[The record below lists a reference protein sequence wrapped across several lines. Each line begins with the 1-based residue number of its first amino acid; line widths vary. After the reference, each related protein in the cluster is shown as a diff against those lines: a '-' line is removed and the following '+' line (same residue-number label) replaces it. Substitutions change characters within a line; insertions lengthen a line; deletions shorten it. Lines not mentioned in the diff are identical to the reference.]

1 VHVSGNKQLRNG
13 LFTKIRR
20 RMMEEENGQ
29 FGCEL
34 DVLLGYDDWSE
45 VPDDWSEEPEAAMPR
60 DVGDCGIGFN
70 LRGPGNLSRMEKI
83 TVESSDGFDM
93 DVDRL
98 YTWAPAPDQV
108 GHSVAEVEEFVN
120 RVFRDSKSWMAAG
133 IALRRVPSEQAQ
145 CIVKY
150 VAAPLQCAG
159 ESNAAGCTTV
169 VAPGRKLI
177 RMVRGTFGAHKGLMH
192 ELAHAFGGGRHNLP
206 QSRWETCPSVMGG
219 PAGIWPTPSD
229 ISSTRRWAHS

>member
-1 VHVSGNKQLRNG
+1 
-13 LFTKIRR
+13 
-20 RMMEEENGQ
+20 MEEENGL
-29 FGCEL
+29 FACDL

-60 DVGDCGIGFN
+60 AVGDCRIVFTLG
-70 LRGPGNLSRMEKI
+70 GPGLLHRMERV

-108 GHSVAEVEEFVN
+108 GLSVAQVEEVVN
-120 RVFRDSKSWMAAG
+120 FIFRNSKSWMAAG

-159 ESNAAGCTTV
+159 ASNAAGC
-169 VAPGRKLI
+169 ASGPPGRKLI
-177 RMVRGTFGAHKGLMH
+177 RMVRGTFGFHKGLMH
-192 ELAHAFGGGRHNLP
+192 ELAHAFGQAHHNP
-206 QSRWETCPSVMGG
+206 KSRREACPSVMGG

>member
-1 VHVSGNKQLRNG
+1 
-13 LFTKIRR
+13 
-20 RMMEEENGQ
+20 MMEEENGQ
-29 FGCEL
+29 FACDL

-45 VPDDWSEEPEAAMPR
+45 VPDDWSEEPEAALPR
-60 DVGDCGIGFN
+60 DAGDCRIVFN
-70 LRGPGNLSRMEKI
+70 LGGPGNLRRMEKI
-83 TVESSDGFDM
+83 TVESSDGLDM

-120 RVFRDSKSWMAAG
+120 FVFRNSKSWMAAG

-159 ESNAAGCTTV
+159 VSNAAGC
-169 VAPGRKLI
+169 ASGPPGRKLI
-177 RMVRGTFGAHKGLMH
+177 RMVQGTFGNHKGLMH
-192 ELAHAFGGGRHNLP
+192 ELAHAFGGARHNTRP
-206 QSRWETCPSVMGG
+206 QACPSVMGG
-219 PAGIWPTPSD
+219 PPGIWPTPSD
-229 ISSTRRWAHS
+229 ISSTRGWAHS

>member
-1 VHVSGNKQLRNG
+1 VHVSGNKPLRYG

-60 DVGDCGIGFN
+60 DVGDCRIVFN
-70 LRGPGNLSRMEKI
+70 LGGPGLLRRMERM

-108 GHSVAEVEEFVN
+108 NPHSVAEVEEFVN
-120 RVFRDSKSWMAAG
+120 FVFRNSKSFMAAG
-133 IALRRVPSEQAQ
+133 IALRLVPSEQAQ
-145 CIVKY
+145 CIVRY

-159 ESNAAGCTTV
+159 ASNAAGCTSGP
-169 VAPGRKLI
+169 PGQRLI
-177 RMVRGTFGAHKGLMH
+177 RMVRETFGNHKGLMH
-192 ELAHAFGGGRHNLP
+192 ELSHAYGHARHNTRP
-206 QSRWETCPSVMGG
+206 QACPSVMGG
-219 PAGIWPTPSD
+219 PVGIWPTPSD